1 MDFIC
6 SLREGQPSFIFVFDG
21 YTKAFS
27 KIFEFEI
34 SMDLRLGKWCLEQN
48 YHYIGTAYYGWYN

>member
-34 SMDLRLGKWCLEQN
+34 FMDLRLGKWDLEHN
-48 YHYIGTAYYGWYN
+48 